1 MKYQP
6 YSEII
11 NLEKELKEYK
21 KLCKGKSK
29 EFRYFS
35 EWESHIKRL
44 MSTIDDEEKLKNLKH
59 YLINL
64 ERSAKSIPSH
74 YFEIM
79 LLVLTLIL
87 DRIGISYW
95 GLLLVL
101 LVFVFYTLSQNDEYT
116 KNYNFY
122 CDVISIISELENS
135 VTLHN

>member
-29 EFRYFS
+29 KFRYFS

-44 MSTIDDEEKLKNLKH
+44 LSTINDKEKLRNIKH

-64 ERSAKSIPSH
+64 ERTSQSFPGH
-74 YFEIM
+74 YI
-79 LLVLTLIL
+79 LIQPF
-87 DRIGISYW
+87 
-95 GLLLVL
+95 GLKICIFQVYYRE
-101 LVFVFYTLSQNDEYT
+101 FFSQ
-116 KNYNFY
+116 
-122 CDVISIISELENS
+122 
-135 VTLHN
+135 

>member
-29 EFRYFS
+29 KFRYFS

-44 MSTIDDEEKLKNLKH
+44 LSTINDKEKLRNIKH

-64 ERSAKSIPSH
+64 ERTSQSFPGH
-74 YFEIM
+74 YIEIM
-79 LLVLTLIL
+79 LLMFTLIL
-87 DRIGISYW
+87 DRIGIGYW
-95 GLLLVL
+95 RLLLVIA
-101 LVFVFYTLSQNDEYT
+101 VFVFYILSKNDDYI
-116 KNYNFY
+116 KNSNFY
-122 CDVISIISELENS
+122 CDVITVITELES
-135 VTLHN
+135 SSHLHN